1 VHIPDGYLSPATC
14 GALYTGAAPFWY
26 VALQRMKRKLN
37 TRIVPLL
44 SVFAAFSFIVMMFNL
59 PLPGGTTGHAAAI
72 AIAAIVLG
80 PWAAILAI
88 SIALVI
94 QAVFFGDGGITA
106 IGANCFNM
114 AVIGSF
120 TAYGCYRMIAGRTPI
135 DSPRRVVAAALAGYI
150 SINLSAL
157 AAALELGLQPLLY
170 RDASGASLYAPYP
183 WRIAIPAMMIGHL
196 TVAGLAE
203 MVISAGVVGYLQRA
217 EPGLLKLTAPGA
229 PASVTEAAASMGWM
243 ATRPLWIAMGALMI
257 LTPLGILAAG
267 SAWGEWAVAD
277 FSNAGTRQQIE
288 AVSRHQPAP
297 AVAPSGMRRLASFW
311 TAPMPR
317 YAPPF
322 LKSASFGYLL
332 SSMAGTGLIILG
344 VVFMGWILRSRTG

>member
-1 VHIPDGYLSPATC
+1 MHIPDGYLSPATC
-14 GALYTGAAPFWY
+14 AALYGGSAPFWY
-26 VALQRMKRKLN
+26 VSLQRMKRALN
-37 TRIVPLL
+37 TQTVPLL
-44 SVFAAFSFIVMMFNL
+44 SVFAAFSFVVMMFNL
-59 PLPGGTTGHAAAI
+59 PLPGGTTGHAAGVG
-72 AIAAIVLG
+72 IAAIVLG

-114 AVIGSF
+114 AIVGSF
-120 TAYGCYRMIAGRTPI
+120 TAYAIYRLVSGRAPL
-135 DSPRRVVAAALAGYI
+135 DSPRRVVAAALAGYF
-150 SINLSAL
+150 SINLAAL

-170 RDASGASLYAPYP
+170 RDASGAPLYAPYP
-183 WRIAIPAMMIGHL
+183 WHIAVPAMMIGHL
-196 TVAGLAE
+196 TVAGVAE

-217 EPGLLKLTAPGA
+217 EPSLLKLTAPGVDVSEIR
-229 PASVTEAAASMGWM
+229 PAGWRS
-243 ATRPLWIAMGALMI
+243 TKPLWIALGVLMI

-267 SAWGEWAVAD
+267 SAWGEWSAD
-277 FSNAGTRQQIE
+277 EFSNPASRQQIS
-288 AVSRHQPAP
+288 AVSSNQPAP
-297 AVAPSGMRRLASFW
+297 AETPAGMRRLATFW

-332 SSMAGTGLIILG
+332 SAFAGAGLIILSAI
-344 VVFMGWILRSRTG
+344 FAGWLLGS

>member
-1 VHIPDGYLSPATC
+1 
-14 GALYTGAAPFWY
+14 
-26 VALQRMKRKLN
+26 
-37 TRIVPLL
+37 
-44 SVFAAFSFIVMMFNL
+44 
-59 PLPGGTTGHAAAI
+59 
-72 AIAAIVLG
+72 
-80 PWAAILAI
+80 
-88 SIALVI
+88 VI

-120 TAYGCYRMIAGRTPI
+120 TAYACYRMIAGRTPI

-157 AAALELGLQPLLY
+157 AAALELGLQPFLY

-196 TVAGLAE
+196 TVAGVAE

-229 PASVTEAAASMGWM
+229 SVNDAVSMGWM
-243 ATRPLWIAMGALMI
+243 ATRPLWIALGALMI

-267 SAWGEWAVAD
+267 SAWGEWSVED
-277 FSNAGTRQQIE
+277 FSNVEARQRIE
-288 AVSRHQPAP
+288 AVSSHQPAP
-297 AVAPSGMRRLASFW
+297 PEAPSGMRRLASFW

-332 SSMAGTGLIILG
+332 SSLAGTGLIILG
-344 VVFMGWILRSRTG
+344 VVFMGWILRGRAG

>member
-1 VHIPDGYLSPATC
+1 MHIPDGYLSPATC

-44 SVFAAFSFIVMMFNL
+44 SVFAAFAFIVMMFNL

-120 TAYGCYRMIAGRTPI
+120 TAYACYRMIAGQTPI

-170 RDASGASLYAPYP
+170 RDASGTPLYAPYP

-217 EPGLLKLTAPGA
+217 EPSLLKLTAPGA
-229 PASVTEAAASMGWM
+229 ETSVSDKTGAGWK
-243 ATRPLWIAMGALMI
+243 ATKPLWIAMGVLMI

-267 SAWGEWAVAD
+267 TAWGEWSVED
-277 FSNAGTRQQIE
+277 FSNVDARRQIE
-288 AVSRHQPAP
+288 NVSSHQAAP
-297 AVAPSGMRRLASFW
+297 AEAPRGMRRLASFW

-322 LKSASFGYLL
+322 LKSTSFGYLL

-344 VVFMGWILRSRTG
+344 VVFMGWMLRSRTG